1 MPDGGIG
8 HVHLCRFVAVE
19 AAAWNPRAIFKTAL
33 FNREQ
38 VKIWPVRIT
47 GAETD
52 TAGVAN
58 KPAFRIA
65 DLQSQQ
71 RPVAAGI
78 HRAMEVGRHSEGSEI
93 HHGRN
98 RHKGIAGGMRGHR
111 ISLGRD
117 SLQTVR
123 TVALRQHG
131 HHLAQEMSDGGVF
144 LKALRC
150 FQRRITH
157 IHAKE
162 KTLLR

>member
-19 AAAWNPRAIFKTAL
+19 AAAGTPRAIFETAL

-38 VKIWPVRIT
+38 VKIWPARIT

-52 TAGVAN
+52 TAGVAD
-58 KPAFRIA
+58 KPAFRVA
-65 DLQSQQ
+65 DLQAQQ
-71 RPVAAGI
+71 CPVAAGI
-78 HRAMEVGRHSEGSEI
+78 HRTLEVRRHTEGSEI
-93 HHGRN
+93 HHGRD

-123 TVALRQHG
+123 TVGLRQHG
-131 HHLAQEMSDGGVF
+131 HHVDSVMGMCNCID
-144 LKALRC
+144 
-150 FQRRITH
+150 TY
-157 IHAKE
+157 
-162 KTLLR
+162 